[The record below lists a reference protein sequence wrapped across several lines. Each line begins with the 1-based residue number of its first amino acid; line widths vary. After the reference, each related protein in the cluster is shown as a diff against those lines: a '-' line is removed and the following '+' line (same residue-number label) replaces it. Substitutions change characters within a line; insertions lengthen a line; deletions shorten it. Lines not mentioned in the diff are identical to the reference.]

1 MTTGAPSSYTTSTI
15 TVEYTGTRGDVM
27 QTDIFPLP
35 PQTTQWVAPTS
46 CKTKDRPVVCSSKGD
61 WFDKCHEYES
71 ADAFGNVYIGSSCYP
86 PGYRDIFSRKSSI
99 WSDIATAAYPGTACP
114 SGWSVPS
121 DSSCKQNIIRGSIH
135 YSQAWCCPQGF
146 NSCVFNS
153 NTRNCYMQLTSA
165 TQIWTPTTRTTTV
178 SGVTTVAQFATAMAN
193 ADSQKPLHVYH
204 AVFPLAITST
214 TASAGPEFTDK
225 SGPVS
230 PDGGGNGNGSSSTTV
245 QIGLP
250 PAIVAGIVIG
260 VVAGLALIAAILIFL
275 FMRRRRATEVRH
287 SILPHRTATSTPGLP
302 EDGSGGVS
310 YDPFAPGQTTP
321 GLYGGGD
328 PKMLTA
334 APAVDPIVSRW
345 HSPATVGAYAAT
357 ARSASPYDLGDPNSQ
372 GVELVE
378 QMGQMEAV
386 VVDDGGTA
394 TTWPQTQPQPEEYY
408 TPHKPNIPP
417 GNVELAELESH
428 PVTRVRVPVEIDSN
442 PSVMSYEPTPV
453 TAAPFSAVTTSVSPL
468 RNPEPA
474 VTIIPPPSD
483 GDNRRHF

>member
-1 MTTGAPSSYTTSTI
+1 
-15 TVEYTGTRGDVM
+15 
-27 QTDIFPLP
+27 
-35 PQTTQWVAPTS
+35 
-46 CKTKDRPVVCSSKGD
+46 
-61 WFDKCHEYES
+61 
-71 ADAFGNVYIGSSCYP
+71 
-86 PGYRDIFSRKSSI
+86 
-99 WSDIATAAYPGTACP
+99 
-114 SGWSVPS
+114 
-121 DSSCKQNIIRGSIH
+121 
-135 YSQAWCCPQGF
+135 
-146 NSCVFNS
+146 
-153 NTRNCYMQLTSA
+153 
-165 TQIWTPTTRTTTV
+165 
-178 SGVTTVAQFATAMAN
+178 MAN

-214 TASAGPEFTDK
+214 TASAGPGFTDK

-260 VVAGLALIAAILIFL
+260 VVAG
-275 FMRRRRATEVRH
+275 
-287 SILPHRTATSTPGLP
+287 TATSTPGLP

-357 ARSASPYDLGDPNSQ
+357 ARSASPYDLGDPNTQ

-453 TAAPFSAVTTSVSPL
+453 TAAPFSAATTSVSPL
-468 RNPEPA
+468 RIPEPA